1 MTAIVLAFVVP
12 SVIAAVS
19 LTQDNNFERN
29 VEAFIRE
36 NKVQG
41 RSYIYDYRIYSEK
54 GRKVEV
60 SVAGEPMTFEQ
71 QTALYSSARNHH
83 IKEDQLVIREHMIGM
98 SNEEMNS
105 VIKDIYDKTDRELAE
120 KEVQMLYLQSRLDS
134 LSRLVES
141 LVVSP
146 PELP

>member
-1 MTAIVLAFVVP
+1 M
-12 SVIAAVS
+12 
-19 LTQDNNFERN
+19 
-29 VEAFIRE
+29 EAFIRE

-71 QTALYSSARNHH
+71 QTALYASARNHH

-141 LVVSP
+141 LVITP